1 MTLVLSVLQ
10 VVALAAEVRSGMI
23 LQIYREPLK
32 PGSEEAYRAIEE
44 DTARACASLAC
55 PHPHL
60 AMESLTGPKEVWWLN
75 TFESEAQRQQ
85 VTDDYKA
92 NRPLMAALERNSKR
106 KASVTGT
113 GENIFARYR
122 SELSRG
128 ARWSL
133 SGARFLVVTMTR
145 SDRLPDG
152 PVFEAPDGARFV
164 LRAVATR
171 DEATGMAQA
180 TGPETTAFAVRPYW
194 GMPAREWIAADPEF
208 WKASPLADDR

>member
-1 MTLVLSVLQ
+1 MTLVMAVLQ
-10 VVALAAEVRSGMI
+10 AVALAVGGPSEMI

-32 PGSEEAYRAIEE
+32 PGREEAYRAIEE
-44 DTARACASLAC
+44 DTARACATLSC

-92 NRPLMAALERNSKR
+92 NRPLMAALERNGER

-122 SELSRG
+122 SELSHG
-128 ARWSL
+128 FRWNPA
-133 SGARFLVVTMTR
+133 GARFLVVTVTR

-164 LRAVATR
+164 LRGVATH
-171 DEATGMAQA
+171 DQATGMAQA
-180 TGPETTAFAVRPYW
+180 PGPDTSVFAVRPYW
-194 GMPAREWIAADPEF
+194 GMPAMEWIAADPEF
-208 WKASPLADDR
+208 WKASPPR

>member
-1 MTLVLSVLQ
+1 MTLVMAVT
-10 VVALAAEVRSGMI
+10 LAVEARSEMI

-32 PGSEEAYRAIEE
+32 PGREEAYRAIEE
-44 DTARACASLAC
+44 DTARACATLAC

-92 NRPLMAALERNSKR
+92 NRPLMAALERNGNR
-106 KASVTGT
+106 KASVTRT

-122 SELSRG
+122 SELSLG
-128 ARWSL
+128 VRWNP

-152 PVFEAPDGARFV
+152 PVFEAPDGTRFV
-164 LRAVATR
+164 LRAVATC

-180 TGPETTAFAVRPYW
+180 TGPDTTVFAVRPYW

-208 WKASPLADDR
+208 WKASPLAGAR